1 MTLNSATSV
10 VIMSEL
16 NTRIKNKAMIKKM
29 LEEDGVML
37 DSHEMVNAYTTFET
51 EENPDT
57 GVRHLY
63 IGGYPSFMEK
73 EEIHTVED
81 AVNYIWK
88 ERKRFIPT
96 MSQNVKASYG
106 YYDWKDDPCCCEC
119 KDCYGQGCEH
129 SR

>member
-1 MTLNSATSV
+1 
-10 VIMSEL
+10 MSIGMGITQTKGDLKMKML

-37 DSHEMVNAYTTFET
+37 DSYEMVDAYTEFTT

-57 GVRHLY
+57 GKLHLY

-81 AVNYIWK
+81 AIDYIWK

-96 MSQNVKASYG
+96 MAQNVKASYG
-106 YYDWKDDPCCCEC
+106 YYEWL
-119 KDCYGQGCEH
+119 
-129 SR
+129 S